1 MLVRTLPHA
10 RRAPTCPDSICA
22 LRSLGPSHMS
32 TPADLSPGDVGA
44 LVIHSG
50 PTGILRRWVS
60 TKRIASNAPARCRS
74 WSLPLVC
81 PSQSP
86 PHTVTVLVGHTQ
98 RMSMPLQQFRRLDL
112 GCASGAGTADCR
124 LCSLHGA
131 CHAGHRRQGEDGCF
145 HSPTPVGL
153 SRPGSRPSP

>member
-1 MLVRTLPHA
+1 MLVRTLTHA

-50 PTGILRRWVS
+50 PTRILRRWVS

-74 WSLPLVC
+74 WSFPLVYLANR
-81 PSQSP
+81 PQWYA
-86 PHTVTVLVGHTQ
+86 VTVPVGHTQ
-98 RMSMPLQQFRRLDL
+98 RMSMTLQQFRRLDL
-112 GCASGAGTADCR
+112 GYAFGAGTADCR

-131 CHAGHRRQGEDGCF
+131 CHARHR
-145 HSPTPVGL
+145 
-153 SRPGSRPSP
+153 